1 MSSSQKK
8 KHSTSNSAPA
18 NRLAPQSQA
27 SETLQLTKSQSQS
40 PQQTQQSQPLYPW
53 SAYTIPSG
61 LWPLPF
67 PRFYHALSTTAT
79 ATGEL
84 FLFGGRTPGR
94 ILRNDLYVISTRDF
108 STTFLKTSGNVPNPR
123 YGHRA
128 VLTSSILLVSGGKTD
143 SSGKDAQNQNNDSF
157 YLLDL
162 GTSDIF
168 MSRPAPAD

>member
-1 MSSSQKK
+1 MPFSQEKIPSNNPFANELASQ
-8 KHSTSNSAPA
+8 STQQSELVCTWSVH
-18 NRLAPQSQA
+18 APQSG
-27 SETLQLTKSQSQS
+27 SSSS
-40 PQQTQQSQPLYPW
+40 
-53 SAYTIPSG
+53 
-61 LWPLPF
+61 PLPRNY
-67 PRFYHALSTTAT
+67 PALTAT
-79 ATGEL
+79 ANAAGEL
-84 FLFGGRTPGR
+84 FLFGGFQRAY
-94 ILRNDLYVISTRDF
+94 RNDVYVISTRDF